1 METKIVRATSSAK
14 AFFEVVGVLVEGF
27 SLGVNSQKS

>member
-1 METKIVRATSSAK
+1 MRATSSAK
-14 AFFEVVGVLVEGF
+14 AFFEVVDVLVEGF

>member
-1 METKIVRATSSAK
+1 MRATSSAK

>member
-1 METKIVRATSSAK
+1 MRATSSAK
-14 AFFEVVGVLVEGF
+14 AFFEVLDVLVEGF